1 MYILITGFVQTLSYK
16 YTNTKYIENLGEN
29 LDMKQIEVTVKVN
42 ENIDEAFKK
51 IKNLGFKIIRE
62 SYITDIYM
70 TSKLQELNKDN
81 IQYIL
86 KNSVLLRILKLANKE
101 LKKITYKNKEYDI
114 NRKCYFRAKNKCR
127 HSRYRK
133 GKKNI

>member
-1 MYILITGFVQTLSYK
+1 
-16 YTNTKYIENLGEN
+16 
-29 LDMKQIEVTVKVN
+29 MKQIEITVKVN

-51 IKNLGFKIIRE
+51 LKNLGFKIIRE
-62 SYITDIYM
+62 SDITDIYM

-86 KNSVLLRILKLANKE
+86 KNSVLLRLLKLANKE

-114 NRKCYFRAKNKCR
+114 NRKRYFRAKNKCR